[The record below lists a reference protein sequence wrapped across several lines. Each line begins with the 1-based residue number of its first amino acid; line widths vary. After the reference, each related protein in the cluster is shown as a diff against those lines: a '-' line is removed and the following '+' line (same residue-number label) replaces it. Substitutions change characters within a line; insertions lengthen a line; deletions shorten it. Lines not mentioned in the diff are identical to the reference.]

1 MQTDAADQ
9 GTLETG
15 LHTSKDNQQ
24 TMEIED
30 QDCVVIVQAPL
41 ELKAALKSIEKTKIA
56 SKK

>member
-15 LHTSKDNQQ
+15 LHTSKDNKQ
-24 TMEIED
+24 TMEIGD

-41 ELKAALKSIEKTKIA
+41 ELNAASKGIEKTKSA